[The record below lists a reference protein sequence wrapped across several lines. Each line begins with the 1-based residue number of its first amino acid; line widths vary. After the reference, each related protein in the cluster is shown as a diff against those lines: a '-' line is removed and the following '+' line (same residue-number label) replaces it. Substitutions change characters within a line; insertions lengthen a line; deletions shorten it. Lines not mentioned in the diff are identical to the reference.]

1 MSTLTGIFN
10 SSLSALNAYTYA
22 ISITSTNISN
32 SANSSYSR
40 QTAVLTTG
48 SGGSGVDV
56 AQTKRIYSLFLTE
69 QLRSATTELGKWD
82 AENNTLASVEEVF
95 TSTSSYGLS
104 SAMDSFWSSWQ
115 DVVSDPAS
123 SSALATLVASA
134 ETLTSDL
141 NSMSTDLSNIQKDID
156 TSVEADVAGINDLV
170 KQIAGMNQQ
179 IANDKAA
186 GVSTNTDEDSLDA
199 LVLSL
204 SKLVDITTYTDS
216 STGEISVNLAD
227 GNPLVNGTTTYSL
240 TTQTNATTG
249 LQDIVWTNG
258 ENESSVITGDITS
271 GELGGYLEVRDSLI
285 PAYQDKLDTLAST
298 LMEAVNSL
306 CTTGY
311 DSSGNA
317 GTSFFTGTSAAD
329 IAVSS
334 SIIADPTTVAVS
346 SSSTTTNSSTASAI
360 AGLQNTSFTELG
372 GSTLS
377 DYYDALVSS
386 VGSTVSSAEAGYS
399 AQSAKVTSC
408 QTLRDSV
415 SAVSTDEEL
424 IKLTLYQNAY
434 AAAAKV
440 ITAVEDL
447 LKTLINSF

>member
-1 MSTLTGIFN
+1 MSTLTGICN
-10 SSLSALNAYTYA
+10 SALSALNTYTYA

-32 SANSSYSR
+32 SENSSYSR

-48 SGGSGVDV
+48 TGGSGVDV

-69 QLRSATTELGKWD
+69 RLRSATTELGKRD

-104 SAMDSFWSSWQ
+104 SAMDIFWSSWQ
-115 DVVSDPAS
+115 EVVTDPTS
-123 SSALATLVASA
+123 STALATLVASA
-134 ETLTSDL
+134 ETLTNDL
-141 NSMSTDLSNIQKDID
+141 SSMSIDLSNIQKDID
-156 TSVEADVAGINDLV
+156 TSVEVDVTNINDLV
-170 KQIAGMNQQ
+170 RQIAGMNRQ
-179 IANDKAA
+179 IADDKAA
-186 GVSTNTDEDSLDA
+186 GVNTNADEDSLDA

-227 GNPLVNGTTTYSL
+227 GNPLVNGTTTCSL

-249 LQDIVWTNG
+249 LQDMLWTNG
-258 ENESSVITGDITS
+258 KNESSVITGNITG
-271 GELGGYLEVRDSLI
+271 GELGGYLDVRDSLI
-285 PAYQDKLDTLAST
+285 PAYKDKLDTLAAT
-298 LMEAVNSL
+298 LVEAINSL
-306 CTTGY
+306 CIAGY

-334 SIIADPTTVAVS
+334 SIIADPTTIAVS
-346 SSSTTTNSSTASAI
+346 SSSTTTNSSIAQAI
-360 AGLQNTSFTELG
+360 ADLQNTSFTELG
-372 GSTLS
+372 GSTFS
-377 DYYDALVSS
+377 DYYDAMVSS
-386 VGSTVSSAEAGYS
+386 VGSTASSADSSYS
-399 AQSAKVTSC
+399 AASAKVTSC

-424 IKLTLYQNAY
+424 VKLTLYQNAY
-434 AAAAKV
+434 AAAAKAM
-440 ITAVEDL
+440 TTVEEL